1 MTQRMRMIGDR
12 PVGPGA
18 PVYVIG
24 EIGINHN
31 GDVDL
36 ALKMI
41 EGAAHAGADAV
52 KFQKRTPELCTPRAQ
67 WDVERD
73 TPWGRMKYI
82 DYRRKVELSER
93 DYKLID
99 ERCRELGIQWFT
111 SCWDEESVAFTEAFD
126 PPCYKVASAS
136 VTDGPLL
143 EALRTT
149 GRTIILSTGMSTLE
163 QVDRALELV
172 GRERLLIAHA
182 TSAYPCPLECLN
194 LKVIDT
200 LRQRYPD
207 CPIGYSGHEVGLAT
221 TWAAVALGATFVE
234 RHITLDRAMWG
245 SDQAASVE
253 PPGFARLVRDIR
265 VVEAA

>member
-36 ALKMI
+36 ALKMN
-41 EGAAHAGADAV
+41 EGAAHAGADGV

-126 PPCYKVASAS
+126 SGAGFFSAS
-136 VTDGPLL
+136 TQ
-143 EALRTT
+143 ARQAQAKIAS
-149 GRTIILSTGMSTLE
+149 R
-163 QVDRALELV
+163 V
-172 GRERLLIAHA
+172 GRVMAAECFEAERL
-182 TSAYPCPLECLN
+182 
-194 LKVIDT
+194 
-200 LRQRYPD
+200 
-207 CPIGYSGHEVGLAT
+207 
-221 TWAAVALGATFVE
+221 
-234 RHITLDRAMWG
+234 
-245 SDQAASVE
+245 
-253 PPGFARLVRDIR
+253 
-265 VVEAA
+265 